1 MASQNRPLSPHL
13 QIYKPQITSILSI
26 THRMTGLI
34 LSFGAFLFAIWLIT
48 ATYSSESFEV
58 AQSLLYS
65 WFGKLI
71 LLGIT
76 FSMYFHLA
84 NGIRHLGWDF
94 GKGFDLPKV
103 RATGMA
109 VILFAIVLTVLTWFA
124 GYAVAGGSCWICVH
138 L

>member
-26 THRMTGLI
+26 THRMTGLF
-34 LSFGAFLFAIWLIT
+34 LAFGAFLLASWLIT
-48 ATYSSESFEV
+48 ATYGSDAFEM

-65 WFGKLI
+65 WFGKLV
-71 LLGIT
+71 LLGLT
-76 FSMYFHLA
+76 FSLYFHLA

-103 RATGMA
+103 QATGIA
-109 VILFAIVLTVLTWFA
+109 VILFAIAFTVLTWFA
-124 GYAVAGGSCWICVH
+124 GYAVAGGS
-138 L
+138 

>member
-1 MASQNRPLSPHL
+1 MAPQNRPLSPHL

-34 LSFGAFLFAIWLIT
+34 LALGAFLLASWLIT
-48 ATYSSESFEV
+48 ATYGLESFEV

-65 WFGKLI
+65 WFGKLV
-71 LLGIT
+71 LLGLT

-94 GKGFDLPKV
+94 GRGFDLPKV
-103 RATGMA
+103 KATGIA
-109 VILFAIVLTVLTWFA
+109 VILLAVALTLLTWLA
-124 GYAVAGGSCWICVH
+124 GYAVPGGG
-138 L
+138 